1 LVAVTVFGRLLDG
14 GVVLVVVVV
23 DRSVVDR
30 IWKSVL
36 LRRRRRNSVR
46 VLILVESV
54 VDAVRRLRVDLVM
67 LSRTQLAVV
76 IGGMRMLA
84 GTSEMRLAAEVV

>member
-1 LVAVTVFGRLLDG
+1 MTVFGRLLDG

>member
-1 LVAVTVFGRLLDG
+1 MGFLVAVTVFGRLLDG

-30 IWKSVL
+30 IRKSVL
-36 LRRRRRNSVR
+36 LRWRRNSVR
-46 VLILVESV
+46 VVILVESV

-67 LSRTQLAVV
+67 LSRA
-76 IGGMRMLA
+76 R
-84 GTSEMRLAAEVV
+84 

>member
-1 LVAVTVFGRLLDG
+1 MGFLVAVTVFGRLLDG

-23 DRSVVDR
+23 DRSVVDW

-36 LRRRRRNSVR
+36 LRRRRNSVR
-46 VLILVESV
+46 VVILVESV

-67 LSRTQLAVV
+67 LSRT
-76 IGGMRMLA
+76 R
-84 GTSEMRLAAEVV
+84 

>member
-23 DRSVVDR
+23 DRSVVDW

-46 VLILVESV
+46 VVILVESV

-67 LSRTQLAVV
+67 LSRA
-76 IGGMRMLA
+76 R
-84 GTSEMRLAAEVV
+84 

>member
-1 LVAVTVFGRLLDG
+1 VTVFGRLLDG

>member
-14 GVVLVVVVV
+14 AVVLVVVVV

-46 VLILVESV
+46 VVILVESV

-67 LSRTQLAVV
+67 LSLTR
-76 IGGMRMLA
+76 
-84 GTSEMRLAAEVV
+84 

>member
-1 LVAVTVFGRLLDG
+1 LGFLVAVTVFGRLLDG
-14 GVVLVVVVV
+14 AVVLVVVVV

-46 VLILVESV
+46 VVVLVESV

-67 LSRTQLAVV
+67 LSRT
-76 IGGMRMLA
+76 R
-84 GTSEMRLAAEVV
+84 

>member
-1 LVAVTVFGRLLDG
+1 MTVFGRLLDG
-14 GVVLVVVVV
+14 GVVLIVVVV

-36 LRRRRRNSVR
+36 LRRRRNSVR
-46 VLILVESV
+46 VVVLVESV

-67 LSRTQLAVV
+67 LSRT
-76 IGGMRMLA
+76 R
-84 GTSEMRLAAEVV
+84 

>member
-1 LVAVTVFGRLLDG
+1 MGFLVAVTVFGRLLDG

-30 IWKSVL
+30 IRKSVL
-36 LRRRRRNSVR
+36 LRWRRNSVR

-67 LSRTQLAVV
+67 LSRT
-76 IGGMRMLA
+76 R
-84 GTSEMRLAAEVV
+84 

>member
-1 LVAVTVFGRLLDG
+1 MGFLVAVTVFGRLLDG

-23 DRSVVDR
+23 DRSVVDQ

-46 VLILVESV
+46 VVILVESV

-67 LSRTQLAVV
+67 LSRT
-76 IGGMRMLA
+76 R
-84 GTSEMRLAAEVV
+84 